1 MPSNLLNNVNVAAYD
16 VLPTPEEIKRRL
28 PITPSAEA
36 TVLADRQTVRD
47 ILDHR
52 DHRVFVVVGPCSIH
66 DVVAARDYAR
76 RLRALADDV
85 SDALF
90 LIMRV
95 YFEKPRTTV
104 GWKGLI
110 NDPHL
115 DDSFDIAE
123 GLRIARALLLEI
135 AELGLPTGTE
145 ALDPLCPQYLDDLL
159 TWTAIGARTTESQ
172 THREMASGLSTPV
185 GFKNGTNGS
194 LEVAINALQSASRPH
209 SFLGINANG
218 QSAVVRTTGN
228 RYGHVVLRGGSEG
241 PNYDTATMALC
252 EKELAKQKLPPNIV
266 VDCSHANAR
275 KDPALQPLVLNDCV
289 HQILEGNRSIVGFM
303 IESNLEWGNQT
314 IPADRSQLKYGV
326 SITDA
331 CVDWATTEQM
341 LREARA
347 KLKEVLPGR
356 FGG

>member
-1 MPSNLLNNVNVAAYD
+1 MQTLYNINVVAQD
-16 VLPTPEEIKRRL
+16 VLPTPEEIKQQL
-28 PITPSAEA
+28 PLTESAA
-36 TVLADRQTVRD
+36 TTVVNGRQLVQN
-47 ILDHR
+47 ILDHQDPR
-52 DHRVFVVVGPCSIH
+52 LFVVVGPCSIH
-66 DVVAARDYAR
+66 DVGAAREYAR
-76 RLRALADDV
+76 RLRALADEVGDT
-85 SDALF
+85 LY

-159 TWTAIGARTTESQ
+159 TWAAIGARTTESQ

-185 GFKNGTNGS
+185 GFKNGTNGN
-194 LEVAINALQSASRPH
+194 LDVAINALQSASRPH
-209 SFLGINANG
+209 SFLGINQYG
-218 QSAVVRTTGN
+218 QSAIIRTTGN

-241 PNYDTATMALC
+241 PNYDTVTIALC
-252 EKELAKQKLPPNIV
+252 EQELTRNKLPHNIV

-303 IESNLEWGNQT
+303 IESNLEWGNQS
-314 IPADRSQLKYGV
+314 IPADRSKLKYGV
-326 SITDA
+326 SITDP
-331 CVDWATTEQM
+331 CVDWDTTAKM

-347 KLKEVLPGR
+347 KLKEQLPGR
-356 FGG
+356 FTA